1 MFARHVRTCL
11 LVQRSAWS
19 RGAGLLHWPC
29 IAAAGRMRLPSRI
42 RSGVPSALT
51 HHQPLAAGHVD
62 KSLYTSVQV
71 EPSETFV
78 SYVNSAGGPQ
88 MPPPL
93 RGAWGACPAA
103 QRRAA
108 VLETR
113 QVPARDPAPT
123 APLLLTSSLTC
134 ADEVTDVT
142 INLKDF
148 KAMLGL
154 CENLGAQVML
164 LGVHAR
170 LGRSIWPLFCA
181 CAGTWGVGY

>member
-1 MFARHVRTCL
+1 ML
-11 LVQRSAWS
+11 L
-19 RGAGLLHWPC
+19 L
-29 IAAAGRMRLPSRI
+29 
-42 RSGVPSALT
+42 SGFRWCVPPTPLT
-51 HHQPLAAGHVD
+51 HHQPLGAGHVD

-78 SYVNSAGGPQ
+78 SYINSAGGPQ

-93 RGAWGACPAA
+93 GGCGVRVQLPHAA
-103 QRRAA
+103 RQCWEHGRRLP
-108 VLETR
+108 VI
-113 QVPARDPAPT
+113 Q
-123 APLLLTSSLTC
+123 PLPRPFFLRTSSLTH

-170 LGRSIWPLFCA
+170 LGCSIWPLFCA